1 MKKYIAIAVMGM
13 AMLSASAEKA
23 DAGKTAVIDYTNL
36 QVDEV
41 NQTTVLTGNVI
52 VTKGTLVLRAE
63 KAVIKRTPDEYI
75 LVTLTTSAGKRASF
89 RQKRDGGP
97 ALWVEGEA
105 SRIEFNERAA
115 IVQLF
120 GGARIRQLEG
130 ARLTDEIQSE
140 YISYDSLREVFT
152 ARNDAS
158 GENKPGAGRGRMI
171 IAPRKPRAGETDSA
185 PASSPASSPSPASA
199 PAPAAGL

>member
-1 MKKYIAIAVMGM
+1 MKKFIALAVMGM

-23 DAGKTAVIDYTNL
+23 DAGKTAVIDFTNL

-41 NQTTVLTGNVI
+41 NQTTILTGNVI

-75 LVTLTTSAGKRASF
+75 EVTLTTTAGKRATF

-97 ALWVEGEA
+97 DLWVEGEA
-105 SRIEFNERAA
+105 SRIEFNERAS

-120 GGARIRQLEG
+120 SGARIRQLDG
-130 ARLTDEIQSE
+130 GRMTDEIQSE

-152 ARNDAS
+152 SRNDAS
-158 GENKPGAGRGRMI
+158 GESKPGAGRGRLI
-171 IAPRKPRAGETDSA
+171 IAPRKPRATTPDT
-185 PASSPASSPSPASA
+185 A
-199 PAPAAGL
+199 PAPAAGS